1 MSRAK
6 VKAVKAWALV
16 VGGKLQ
22 GLEADHP
29 ILYDTKVG
37 GEVWGV
43 DGDPEREVI
52 RVEIRPVPA
61 RKRKPRR
68 KA

>member
-6 VKAVKAWALV
+6 VKAVKRWAWYFANGTLDTIAPASFN
-16 VGGKLQ
+16 K
-22 GLEADHP
+22 ADCVRCMGIDAEHV
-29 ILYDTKVG
+29 L
-37 GEVWGV
+37 
-43 DGDPEREVI
+43 

-68 KA
+68 KASK